1 MFAKIVINSKASELN
16 STFDYRIPKELEEK
30 IHLGTRVIVPFGLGK
45 NTRDGY
51 VIAIM
56 KESEFEKDGKK
67 KCKEI
72 SEVVDSYDILT
83 KEKTRLAKWMSLRYF
98 SNISECIKLMVNPET
113 TNKNIENIIK
123 EKKQKIVSI
132 DKKILEEEIMQKYIY
147 ELLETLEK
155 DKKSIVVDTYN
166 FKTSEDESIITK
178 YNLTDKRK
186 IALDMLILN
195 GKILEEKQENQKER
209 KTGNKNKNKIIEVSM
224 PLKEYRN
231 LKLVSDGL
239 IKGLEEK
246 GILIKKDEQV
256 TYNEFVYN
264 DYKTDKKEKDLILN
278 NEQQKVYDNIVD
290 YVEMNMYS
298 KHLIFGVTGSGK
310 TEIYIQLIRKA
321 IENEKTAIVLVPEI
335 ALTPQIIERFTKRF
349 GSNVGVL
356 HSRLSNRKR
365 YEEWNRILRGEATIV
380 IGTRSAIFAPL
391 KNVGIII
398 IDEEQ
403 DQSYISDMQPKYNA
417 KEVADEIAKIYKC
430 PLVLGSATPLVETY
444 YNAEKKDIILHKL
457 TKRIGKNVLPKVE
470 IVDMKREKG
479 ILSERVKEELLEN
492 HKKGNQSILFLNRRG
507 YSSLVMCTNC
517 GYTFKCNRCDVS
529 LTYHKKDN
537 SLKCHYCG
545 YTRKYPDKCP
555 ECGKKLKNAGI
566 GTEQLE
572 KIVNKELPE
581 LSTIR
586 MDLDTISGKVTH
598 EDVINEFK
606 KNNIDILIGTQM
618 VTKGHHFPKVTLS
631 CVVLADSML
640 NFEGYMATENAFQN
654 IVQVIG
660 RSGREKDGLAI
671 IQTYNPQDVIINI
684 AKESEYEK
692 YYNYEIAARETLNYP
707 PFKDIIS
714 VSVLSYKEDKAI
726 FFAKVV
732 RENLQKMQLKFKE
745 KEERK
750 LLKLEEMPKDENI
763 KKEIEKTKQNIYVL
777 QNMIIMQETPYYI
790 SKIKNQYRW
799 KVIIKCNYNSYIAKM
814 LNFIKKELTNQKD
827 PMISVELNPNT
838 I

>member
-16 STFDYRIPKELEEK
+16 TTFDYRIPKELEEK

-83 KEKTRLAKWMSLRYF
+83 KEKIRLAKWMSLRYF

-132 DKKILEEEIMQKYIY
+132 DKKILKEDIMQKYIY

-155 DKKSIVVDTYN
+155 DKESIVVDTYN
-166 FKTSEDESIITK
+166 FKTSEDENIITK

-195 GKILEEKQENQKER
+195 GKILEEKQEN
-209 KTGNKNKNKIIEVSM
+209 KNKIIEVSM
-224 PLKEYRN
+224 PLKEYRE

-246 GILIKKDEQV
+246 GIIVKKDEQV

-264 DYKTDKKEKDLILN
+264 DYNADEKEKDLVLN

-310 TEIYIQLIRKA
+310 TEIYIQLIREA
-321 IENEKTAIVLVPEI
+321 IENGKTAIVLVPEI
-335 ALTPQIIERFTKRF
+335 ALTPQIVERFTKRF

-365 YEEWNRILRGEATIV
+365 YEEWNRILRGEAKLV

-417 KEVADEIAKIYKC
+417 KEVADEISKTYNC
-430 PLVLGSATPLVETY
+430 PLILGSATPLVETY
-444 YNAEKKDIILHKL
+444 YHAEKEDIILHKL

-470 IVDMKREKG
+470 IVDMKHEKS

-555 ECGKKLKNAGI
+555 ECGKKLKNAGV

-581 LSTIR
+581 LTTIR
-586 MDLDTISGKVTH
+586 MDLDTISSKVTH

-606 KNNIDILIGTQM
+606 KDNIDILIGTQM

-631 CVVLADSML
+631 CVVLADGML

-660 RSGREKDGLAI
+660 RSGREEEGLAI
-671 IQTYNPQDVIINI
+671 IQTYNPQDVVINI
-684 AKESEYEK
+684 AKESDYEK
-692 YYNYEIAARETLNYP
+692 YYNYEIAAREVLNYP

-732 RENLQKMQLKFKE
+732 KENLQKMQLKFKE
-745 KEERK
+745 KEEKK
-750 LLKLEEMPKDENI
+750 LAKLQEMPKDEKV
-763 KKEIEKTKQNIYVL
+763 KKEIEKIKQNIYVL

-799 KVIIKCNYNSYIAKM
+799 KVIIKCDYNSYIAKM